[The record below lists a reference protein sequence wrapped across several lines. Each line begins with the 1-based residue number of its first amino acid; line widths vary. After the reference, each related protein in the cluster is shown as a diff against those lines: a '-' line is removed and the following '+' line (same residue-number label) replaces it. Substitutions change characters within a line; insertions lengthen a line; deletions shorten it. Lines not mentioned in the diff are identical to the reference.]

1 MRRPLRHRRR
11 WPWIVLGSVGL
22 LAVVWNWLVS
32 AVDSYR
38 DAGLSERDQYSGV
51 YSLPVAVVTLLIAV
65 IGLAVQSRQGRRAL
79 ESVSGPVP
87 APPAGMTSLDVP
99 EATVGEQIRGRASL
113 ITELTGMYER
123 EARNMVRVR
132 VLHGMGGVGKTTIA
146 RHVGGVLRRRGILV
160 WFVSAAEQ
168 ADLDAGM
175 RQLADSLGASR
186 YELTDGWA
194 RAPDVLWRHLEAY
207 SRRWL
212 LIIDNADDLSLLA
225 PHGHSLAQKR
235 GWIRPVGTRRGAII
249 VTSRNG
255 DAQTWGD
262 WCRLHPV
269 GMLSTADGAQVL
281 LDLAGPDSG
290 TRDQAAALATRLGGL
305 PLALRLAGR
314 YLADAHRRPALEGQ
328 ITTFAG
334 YRATLDAEGIAAV
347 FPDPDGQ
354 LTDVHAREVI
364 AHTWELS
371 LTLLETRKSLPH
383 ARNLLRLLSVLADA
397 PIPYQAILDA
407 STMAASPLFSGL
419 NTTRL
424 ASLLAGLETFG
435 LLDLGPPEPG
445 ASATLR
451 LHPLIRDTSLF
462 HLHAAGQTPAVFD
475 LAAQLLFRAAD
486 RHGAHGDPA
495 NWAFFRL
502 FAPHPIHVLAQAAAA
517 PGPRQ
522 EVISNV
528 TQAASLVT
536 EYRASIGLFTAAAAE
551 GRTIRA
557 TAVQVLGDEHPDVLN
572 SSADVASFTGGA
584 GDEAS
589 ARDQYAA
596 LIPTVERVLGPEHKD
611 TLLYRSN
618 LAWFTGQVGDAVAAR
633 DQCAGLLPLALKAL
647 GDEHFVTLFIRHSL
661 ARFTGEAGD
670 ATRARDQYLTLL
682 PSMRR
687 TLGPI
692 YNLTLHAEQQ
702 LAIWT
707 GKAGDTATARDQLTD
722 LLPVLQRALG
732 PEHHDTLSA
741 RSDLAYWTGRV
752 GDPAAARDRF
762 ADLPARFQQALGPE
776 HRKTLNAR
784 AHLAYWTG
792 WAGNPAAARDQL
804 TDLLPVLQRVLG
816 PEHRDTLSARFDLAR
831 WTGRAGNPTAARD
844 QLTDLLPVLQRVLGP
859 EDQETLRTRVAF
871 ADLPHRA

>member
-1 MRRPLRHRRR
+1 M
-11 WPWIVLGSVGL
+11 LGSVGL
-22 LAVVWNWLVS
+22 LAPAWNWLVP

-38 DAGLSERDQYSGV
+38 DAGLPERDQYSSV
-51 YSLPVAVVTLLIAV
+51 YSLPVAAVSLLVAV

-79 ESVSGPVP
+79 ESSSGPVP

-99 EATVGEQIRGRASL
+99 EATAGEQIRGRDRL
-113 ITELTGMYER
+113 IAELTGRYER
-123 EARNMVRVR
+123 DARTTARVR
-132 VLHGMGGVGKTTIA
+132 VLHGMGGAGKTTIA
-146 RHVGGVLRRRGILV
+146 RHVGDILRRRGTSV

-175 RQLADSLGASR
+175 RQLAGSLGASR

-194 RAPDVLWRHLEAY
+194 EAPDVLWRHLEAY

-212 LIIDNADDLSLLA
+212 LIIDNADDLTLLA
-225 PHGHSLAQKR
+225 PHGQTLAQKR

-269 GMLSTADGAQVL
+269 GMLSTVDGAQVL
-281 LDLAGPDSG
+281 LDLAGPGSG
-290 TRDQAAALATRLGGL
+290 TRDQAAALADRLGGL

-328 ITTFAG
+328 ITTFAD

-354 LTDVHAREVI
+354 LTDVQAREVI

-371 LTLLETRKSLPH
+371 LTLLETRKGLPQ

-407 STMAASPLFSGL
+407 STMAASPLFPGL

-435 LLDLGPPEPG
+435 LLDLGRPDPG
-445 ASATLR
+445 APATLR

-462 HLHAAGQTPAVFD
+462 HLHDAGQTPTVFD

-486 RHGAHGDPA
+486 RHESYGDPA
-495 NWAFFRL
+495 TWAFFRL
-502 FAPHPIHVLAQAAAA
+502 FAPHPIHLLAQAAAA
-517 PGPRQ
+517 AGPSQ
-522 EVISNV
+522 EVIGNL
-528 TQAASLVT
+528 TQAANLVT
-536 EYRASIGLFTAAAAE
+536 QYRASLGLFTAAAAE
-551 GRTIRA
+551 ARTIRA
-557 TAVQVLGDEHPDVLN
+557 IAAQVLGDEHPNVLH
-572 SSADVASFTGGA
+572 SSANVASFTGGA

-596 LIPTVERVLGPEHKD
+596 LVPTLARVLGPDHES

-618 LAWFTGQVGDAVAAR
+618 LAWFTGQAGDAVAAR
-633 DQCAGLLPLALKAL
+633 EQGAGLLPLAVKAL
-647 GDEHFVTLFIRHSL
+647 GDEHYVTLIIRHSL

-670 ATRARDQYLTLL
+670 PTTARDQYRRLL

-687 TLGPI
+687 TLGPL
-692 YNLTLHAEQQ
+692 YNSTLHAEQQ

-707 GKAGDTATARDQLTD
+707 GKAGDPATARDQLTD
-722 LLPVLQRALG
+722 LLPVLQRAFG

-762 ADLPARFQQALGPE
+762 ADLPALFRQALGPE

-804 TDLLPVLQRVLG
+804 TDLLPVLYRVLG
-816 PEHRDTLSARFDLAR
+816 PEHRDTLGARFDLAR
-831 WTGRAGNPTAARD
+831 WTGRAGDPAAARD
-844 QLTDLLPVLQRVLGP
+844 QLADLLAVLHRVLGP
-859 EDQETLRTRVAF
+859 DDPQTLRTQVAL
-871 ADLPHRA
+871 ACAARRA